1 MDAYKIDHVAKLT
14 GLSKHVIRSWERR
27 FDLLNPIRGGNRYR
41 MYTEQDI
48 ELLSYIRKELEN
60 GFAIGELAKL
70 GRENLIDQMTDKK
83 ELINKGLVAPSVRI
97 NEILIESLRPF
108 DKNKF
113 IRGLNEAVS
122 LLSFDEVCV
131 KVFIPLQ
138 RKVGDLWHEGE
149 IGVGEE
155 HFVSN
160 YIRQKFLSVLNQMP
174 ALDDGPKVVI
184 SCLPNDYH
192 ELGATIAAYQ
202 CAINRCQVFYLG
214 ANMPVQGLAE
224 FCSYTRPNLVLLS
237 CNKEMDASEAK
248 SLADEYAKFLLPI
261 CPIWAGGPS
270 LKESLGKYFIENKVD
285 VLESLSELETK
296 LKNLPHYLR
305 QINKEQ

>member
-27 FDLLNPIRGGNRYR
+27 FDLLNPIRGDNRYR

-70 GRENLIDQMTDKK
+70 GRENLIDRMADKK
-83 ELINKGLVAPSVRI
+83 ELINKGHVAPSVRI

-122 LLSFDEVCV
+122 LFSFDEVFL
-131 KVFIPLQ
+131 KIFIPLQ

-155 HFVSN
+155 HFVSHH
-160 YIRQKFLSVLNQMP
+160 IRQKFLSVLNQMP
-174 ALDDGPKVVI
+174 VTEDGPKVVI

-192 ELGATIAAYQ
+192 EMGATIAAYQ
-202 CAINRCQVFYLG
+202 CKINRCQVFYLG
-214 ANMPVQGLAE
+214 ANMPVQSLVD
-224 FCSYTRPNLVLLS
+224 FCSKTRPSLVLLS
-237 CNKEMDASEAK
+237 CAIELDASEAK
-248 SLADEYAKFLLPI
+248 SLADEYAKTLLPI
-261 CPIWAGGPS
+261 CPIWAGGS
-270 LKESLGKYFIENKVD
+270 SVNGFLGKYFVENGID
-285 VLESLSELETK
+285 VLDSLNVLETR
-296 LKNLPHYLR
+296 LKNLPHYLK
-305 QINKEQ
+305 INK

>member
-1 MDAYKIDHVAKLT
+1 MDSYKIDHVAKLT

-27 FDLLNPIRGGNRYR
+27 FEFLNPIRGGNSYR
-41 MYTEQDI
+41 IYTEQDI
-48 ELLSYIRKELEN
+48 ELLCHIRRQLEN
-60 GFAIGELAKL
+60 GFSIGELAKL
-70 GRENLIDQMTDKK
+70 GRENLIDQMADKK
-83 ELINKGLVAPSVRI
+83 ELLDKENEAPSVRI
-97 NEILIESLRPF
+97 NDLLIKSLRPF

-113 IRGLNEAVS
+113 VRALNEAVS
-122 LLSFDEVCV
+122 LLAFDEVCV
-131 KVFIPLQ
+131 KIFIPLQ

-160 YIRQKFLSVLNQMP
+160 YLRQKFLSVLNQMP
-174 ALDDGPKVVI
+174 VSDDGPKVVVC
-184 SCLPNDYH
+184 CLPNDYH
-192 ELGATIAAYQ
+192 ELGATIAAYH

-214 ANMPVQGLAE
+214 ANMPVQGLAD

-237 CNKEMDASEAK
+237 CNKELEASEAK

-285 VLESLSELETK
+285 VLDSLSVLETR

-305 QINKEQ
+305 QNK